1 MTDTVPERAVRAFDA
16 HDDFTT
22 DEDRFVSTE
31 SQFPAHVTVAETDD
45 WALVYRVIVR
55 APMLSAVAEDEVH
68 EVVEDGWFETFE
80 LRLEDAP
87 GAVVQDIEFS
97 EFDVTARDGD
107 VVVTFGFEY
116 GNAGTAPE
124 LAHALIDYVEGTYM
138 EGVIPGYTY
147 RSPVAEM
154 VSRAHQS
161 SGGSPR

>member
-1 MTDTVPERAVRAFDA
+1 MTDTAPERAVRAFDA

-22 DEDRFVSTE
+22 ETDRFVSTASE
-31 SQFPAHVTVAETDD
+31 FPAHVTVAETED
-45 WALVYRVIVR
+45 WALTYRVTVR
-55 APMLSAVAEDEVH
+55 APMLSAVTEDDVH
-68 EVVEDGWFETFE
+68 TVVEDGWFETFE

-87 GAVVQDIEFS
+87 GAVVQDIDLTS
-97 EFDVTARDGD
+97 FDVRPRDGD
-107 VVVTFGFEY
+107 AVVTFGFEY
-116 GNAGTAPE
+116 SNAGTAPE

-138 EGVIPGYTY
+138 EGIIPGYTY

>member
-1 MTDTVPERAVRAFDA
+1 MTDDVSERAVRAFDA
-16 HDDFTT
+16 HDDFTA
-22 DEDRFVSTE
+22 EDGQFVSTASE
-31 SQFPAHVTVAETDD
+31 FPAHVTVEETDD
-45 WALVYRVIVR
+45 WALAYRVTVR
-55 APMLSAVAEDEVH
+55 APMLSAVTEDDVH
-68 EVVEDGWFETFE
+68 EVVEAGWFETFE

-87 GAVVQDIEFS
+87 GAVVQDIELS
-97 EFDVTARDGD
+97 EFDVRPRNGD
-107 VVVTFGFEY
+107 AVVTFVFEF

-138 EGVIPGYTY
+138 EGIIPGYTY